1 MAGITTRTI
10 NSLFESY
17 ESRIT
22 ELETELSTIETRHSE
37 EVTALENEV
46 AGLKTVLVNVEKEE
60 QANFA
65 YIKKYSYVLQE
76 ASADSGISV
85 DLMYYLDEQCKRWD
99 IPVTMMYAIMK
110 IESTY
115 NTNST
120 NSTSGARGLG
130 NVMPETGELYW
141 ENVLGY
147 GKGSFKTEMLYDPYV
162 NVEIMCAHIGRN
174 KNLSL
179 YNNINRYSGG
189 GGDYY
194 YNKLIQYCKDYGFN
208 LSDSTCYYG
217 AD

>member
-10 NSLFESY
+10 NNLFESY
-17 ESRIT
+17 KSRIA
-22 ELETELSTIETRHSE
+22 ELETELNAIEARHAE

-46 AGLKTVLVNVEKEE
+46 TGLKSVLEAVEKEE

-65 YIKKYSYVLQE
+65 YIKKYSYVLRE
-76 ASADSGISV
+76 ASVDSGITI

-120 NSTSGARGLG
+120 NTTSGARGLG
-130 NVMPETGELYW
+130 NVMPETGKSYW

-147 GKGSFKTEMLYDPYV
+147 GRGSFKTEMLYDPYV

-174 KNLSL
+174 KNLGL
-179 YNNINRYSGG
+179 YNNIDRYSGG
-189 GGDYY
+189 GGRSY
-194 YNKLIQYCKDYGFN
+194 YNKLIEYCKDYGFN